1 MSEKQF
7 NLRRE
12 ALFSVL
18 VRRIIGPCFFA
29 GSIVIG
35 GYSVVALVTD
45 GTVLVDGQP
54 TNDWVFL
61 AISILLPAIIAILGL
76 LLFRAKPHYI
86 DE

>member
-12 ALFSVL
+12 ALFSVF
-18 VRRIIGPCFFA
+18 VRRIVGPCFFA
-29 GSIVIG
+29 GGIIIG
-35 GYSVVALVTD
+35 GYSVGTLVTD

-54 TNDWVFL
+54 TNDWVFV
-61 AISILLPAIIAILGL
+61 AISILLPAIVAILGL
-76 LLFRAKPHYI
+76 LLSRAEPHYI